1 MRERSSERFAT
12 SDVFTRLFKHELTT
26 GNPEG
31 RDHKTLLWKLLHEVK
46 YHQVSLEISM
56 GA

>member
-12 SDVFTRLFKHELTT
+12 FDVFTRLFKHELTT

-46 YHQVSLEISM
+46 YQASLEISM